1 VTRRIL
7 ILLVV
12 ELVAFGGSLA
22 YAATLGPVT
31 VQHVTRFAA
40 ASTVP
45 TSSCNGADD
54 YDTWIDASNP
64 TTKHGGNATLR
75 VNAQRPSSA
84 LLMFTPCAPANA
96 FIVGATLSLYLDT
109 APNKQ
114 RTHEV
119 HDITSAWSSATTW
132 STQPSVSGTVAASAL
147 TGASGSTTTWDVTS
161 DIQAIVDGR
170 TNDGWEIQDNGSGNG
185 NALYD
190 SLEGATQIPN
200 LSITY
205 YP

>member
-1 VTRRIL
+1 MNRL
-7 ILLVV
+7 AILLVAL
-12 ELVAFGGSLA
+12 ELVASGASMA
-22 YAATLGPVT
+22 YAATLGTVT
-31 VQHVTRFAA
+31 AQDVTRYAA

-45 TSSCNGADD
+45 TSSCDGTDD
-54 YDTWIDASNP
+54 YDTWIDAASP
-64 TTKHGGNATLR
+64 TTKHGGAVTLR
-75 VNAQRPSSA
+75 VNAQRPSDA

-96 FIVGATLSLYLDT
+96 SIVSATLGLYLDT

-119 HDITSAWSSATTW
+119 HDVTSAWSNATTW
-132 STQPSVSGTVAASAL
+132 STQPTVSGTVAASAL
-147 TGASGSTTTWDVTS
+147 TGAAGSTTTWDLTADV
-161 DIQAIVDGR
+161 QALVNGGL
-170 TNDGWEIQDNGSGNG
+170 NDGWEIQDNGAGNG

-190 SLEGATQIPN
+190 SLEGATQIPD